1 MKVQGSVLKV
11 RYVND
16 TNGYCVF
23 DLNTQDG
30 VVKVVGIFDSI
41 SVGEI
46 LEIEGEFE
54 YDNKYGEQIS
64 SKTYTKKLPDSISEI
79 ENYLSSGIISN
90 IGRKNAKLIVEKF
103 KNKSLDIVF
112 DQTEKLLDING
123 IGKKTI
129 EKIKKSVK
137 SLKKSKDI
145 LFYLIKLGI
154 SLSLS
159 K

>member
-46 LEIEGEFE
+46 LEIEGEFAV
-54 YDNKYGEQIS
+54 S
-64 SKTYTKKLPDSISEI
+64 YTHLTLPTK
-79 ENYLSSGIISN
+79 
-90 IGRKNAKLIVEKF
+90 RIV
-103 KNKSLDIVF
+103 
-112 DQTEKLLDING
+112 
-123 IGKKTI
+123 
-129 EKIKKSVK
+129 
-137 SLKKSKDI
+137 
-145 LFYLIKLGI
+145 
-154 SLSLS
+154 
-159 K
+159 